1 MEFKQYLSI
10 VRRWAWLLILGL
22 GLGTLAG
29 YGFARS
35 QTPVYAASTR
45 VMVSRASMQ
54 AASSTGSTADLSYIS
69 DQQLIQTY
77 IELLKSSSIF
87 ENISRTL
94 GYPVEAEQ
102 IVAQQVRDT
111 RILNISVEDT
121 DPRHAA
127 DIANA
132 IASALIGQNEEL
144 EAGRYAASE
153 QNLQSQIEQTESQIA
168 SLQSQIDTISSQNLE
183 DQITQAKTELS
194 KLELEIN
201 ALKQEIE
208 DLKKV
213 FTADAKTKI
222 TEKQLELDGKLAI
235 FDLYQQ
241 AYANLIVLGNSVSG
255 SGNDST
261 SQRLAQVQN
270 TLSLYQEI
278 YINLLQS
285 LETVRFSRLQNT
297 QSINQVQAALIPEFP
312 IRPQPLNTALLAGVV
327 GLMLAA
333 GIIFLIEY
341 LDDTL
346 KAPEDVEGTLGIPL
360 IGYIAEMKSHGKE
373 EAGIYVSKQP
383 RSPVSEAFRSLRTNL
398 EFSAIDKP
406 VRTILV
412 TGAEAGD
419 GKTTIACNLAAII
432 AQGGKRVLLLD
443 CDLRRPR
450 VHSFLG
456 FKNRVG
462 LTDLFRGN
470 LSVEAVTRQWKD
482 ANSKTVF
489 VITTGNLPP
498 NPAELLGSNKMD
510 QILAAISSQVDVVI
524 IDSPPSLVSD
534 AQILAAKVDCVL
546 LVMQPGKTHIGAAR
560 ATREQLDRAGAR
572 IVGAVFNRIPRSRGY
587 YYGGYH
593 YYSPYYSR
601 NDQYLSGGD
610 LNEAP
615 AQPAP
620 AQSAVDEPITQPRS
634 LVDKIFK
641 RHKIPKT

>member
-10 VRRWAWLLILGL
+10 ARRWAWLLILGL
-22 GLGTLAG
+22 GLGALSG
-29 YGFARS
+29 YGFARI
-35 QTPVYAASTR
+35 QTPVYEASTR
-45 VMVSRASMQ
+45 IMVSRASMQ
-54 AASSTGSTADLSYIS
+54 AASGTGGAADYSYIS
-69 DQQLIQTY
+69 DQQLMQTH

-87 ENISRTL
+87 ENVSQTL
-94 GYPVEAEQ
+94 GYPVKAEQ
-102 IVAQQVRDT
+102 IVAQQVKDT

-132 IASALIGQNEEL
+132 IASALIRQNEEL

-153 QNLQSQIEQTESQIA
+153 QNLLSQIDQIESQIA
-168 SLQSQIDTISSQNLE
+168 SLQSQIDKISNQNLQ
-183 DQITQAKTELS
+183 DQIAQAKTELS

-201 ALKQEIE
+201 AVKKEID

-213 FTADAKTKI
+213 FTADAKAKI
-222 TEKQLELDGKLAI
+222 AEKQLELEGKLSI

-241 AYANLIVLGNSVSG
+241 AYANLIVLGNSVG
-255 SGNDST
+255 GTGNDST

-285 LETVRFSRLQNT
+285 LETVRFSHLQNT
-297 QSINQVQAALIPEFP
+297 QSINQVQVALIPEFP
-312 IRPQPLNTALLAGVV
+312 IRPQPLTSALLAGVV

-333 GIIFLIEY
+333 GVIFLIEY

-346 KAPEDVEGTLGIPL
+346 KSPEDVESALGIPL
-360 IGYIAEMKSHGKE
+360 IGYIAEMQSNGKE
-373 EAGIYVSKQP
+373 EAKVYVSRQP

-398 EFSAIDKP
+398 EFAAVDRP

-412 TGAEAGD
+412 TGAEEGD
-419 GKTTIACNLAAII
+419 GKTTIACNLAAIF

-450 VHSFLG
+450 IHRFMG
-456 FKNRVG
+456 FQNRVG
-462 LTDLFRGN
+462 LTDLFRDN
-470 LSVEAVTRQWKD
+470 LSVDAVTHQWKD
-482 ANSKTVF
+482 ANSKTLF
-489 VITTGNLPP
+489 VITTGSLPP

-510 QILAAISSQVDVVI
+510 HILAAISSQVDVVV

-572 IVGAVFNRIPRSRGY
+572 IVGAVYNRIPRSRGY
-587 YYGGYH
+587 YYGGSH
-593 YYSPYYSR
+593 YYSSHYFR
-601 NDQYLSGGD
+601 KDQYLSGGD
-610 LNEAP
+610 LNAV
-615 AQPAP
+615 P
-620 AQSAVDEPITQPRS
+620 AQSAVDEPDTQPHS
-634 LVDKIFK
+634 LVDRIFN
-641 RHKIPKT
+641 RHKISKN